1 MQRMEKLQIVG
12 FLRAELIILFS
23 VSGDRVHISGPD
35 RAQIGSNVSL
45 VCSSEESNPA
55 SLIRWRVEGEEKLG
69 SQEVSGVWCQ
79 HQSLLTV
86 CKRPEG
92 LNISRLVRPVITIL
106 PLYSA
111 LRLRLRSVN
120 FKIILSARLIIIPV
134 RLLFQLT
141 NL

>member
-79 HQSLLTV
+79 HQSLFTV

-92 LNISRLVRPVITIL
+92 LNISPAC
-106 PLYSA
+106 PSCHYYSA
-111 LRLRLRSVN
+111 SLFRSPSPSPLSELQNNSLREAHYHSRPAFIS
-120 FKIILSARLIIIPV
+120 
-134 RLLFQLT
+134 T
-141 NL
+141 D